1 MIKKSQIM
9 MRLFLLSIVI
19 ALANPLTAMA
29 QENMSP
35 DARTLKALVD
45 AGSNLAKPHVIDHW
59 LYFRDET
66 TARAAGQELT
76 AVGFSVE
83 GIIKES
89 EGADWRLLARKTMV
103 PRLADVERTSTDL
116 EDLAKRH
123 HGDYDGW
130 ETQIEE

>member
-1 MIKKSQIM
+1 M

-35 DARTLKALVD
+35 DAKTLKALVD
-45 AGSNLAKPHVIDHW
+45 AGSDLAKPHVIDHW
-59 LYFRDET
+59 LYCRDET

-76 AVGFSVE
+76 AAGFSVE
-83 GIIKES
+83 GINKES

-103 PRLADVERTSTDL
+103 PRLADVERTSADL

>member
-1 MIKKSQIM
+1 MIKKFQIM

-35 DARTLKALVD
+35 DAKTLKALVD
-45 AGSNLAKPHVIDHW
+45 AGSDLAKPHVIDHW

-76 AVGFSVE
+76 AAGFSVE
-83 GIIKES
+83 GINKES

-103 PRLADVERTSTDL
+103 PRLADVERTSADL